1 MKPLITMR
9 EALASPDY
17 FGRYLAGPTWDN
29 WRVLL
34 IAIMGERLTG
44 EEMVAFQTLTGR
56 DSSPVERVREFWGI
70 VGRRG
75 GKSRAMAVLAAYV
88 GGCCDHRA
96 VLAPGERGVLPVLA
110 ASIVQARSLYNL
122 TKGVFEAVPRLRSLV
137 EAETADTLSLSS
149 QVDIS
154 VRPASFRTIRSISAV
169 SAIGDEVAFW
179 RDAETS
185 VNPDAEVIAALRPSL
200 LTTGGIFVGISSPY
214 AQRGSVFDAYR
225 RHYGPKGDAR
235 RLVAKAPS
243 IVMNPSLPREEIDQA
258 YVEDPA
264 RAAAE
269 YGGEFRNDI
278 EAYVARDTLERLV
291 SDGIIERSPMPDV
304 TYRAFVDMSGG
315 SHDSA
320 ALAIAHQDGVRV
332 VLDAA
337 VERKA
342 PHSPESVTEEF
353 AKLLKRFG
361 LSTVTGDAYAGLY
374 PREAFGRH
382 GITYMPAERTK
393 SQLYVDLLP
402 RLNSAEVVLLD
413 QPAIIDQLAALE
425 RRTARGGRDSI
436 DHPPN
441 GRDDLANAVAGALT
455 INNKKVYTASE
466 CVGTF
471 RMMYPGSESG
481 SRYRSGPPSPY
492 NYDPRPPL
500 PDWVERGLLYP
511 PGDFRWKLIDGLK
524 WLEKHDIMTPEEYKR

>member
-1 MKPLITMR
+1 MR

-17 FGRYLAGPTWDN
+17 FGRYLAGSTWDN

-34 IAIMGERLTG
+34 IAIMGEPLTDA
-44 EEMVAFQTLTGR
+44 EMVAFQALTGR
-56 DSSPVERVREFWGI
+56 DSAPVDRIREFWGI
-70 VGRRG
+70 IGRRG

-110 ASIVQARSLYNL
+110 ASTVQAKSIFNL
-122 TKGVFEAVPRLRSLV
+122 IRGVFEAVPRLRSLV
-137 EAETADTLSLSS
+137 EGENADTLSLSS

-185 VNPDAEVIAALRPSL
+185 ANPDVEVISALRPSL

-225 RHYGPKGDAR
+225 RHFGPKGDAR
-235 RLVAKAPS
+235 RLVAKAAS
-243 IVMNPSLPREEIDQA
+243 IVMNPGLPREEIDQA
-258 YVEDPA
+258 YLEDPA

-269 YGGEFRNDI
+269 FGAEFRQDI
-278 EAYVARDTLERLV
+278 EAYIARETLERLV
-291 SDGIIERSPMPDV
+291 SSEVEQRSPVPGLA
-304 TYRAFVDMSGG
+304 YRAFVDMSGG
-315 SHDSA
+315 SSDSA
-320 ALAIAHQDGVRV
+320 ALAIAHQDGIRV
-332 VLDAA
+332 ILDAA

-353 AKLLKRFG
+353 AKLLKRYD

-382 GITYMPAERTK
+382 GITYKPAERSK
-393 SQLYVDLLP
+393 SQIYVDLLP

-413 QPAIIDQLAALE
+413 LPPLVDQLASLE
-425 RRTARGGRDSI
+425 RRTARGGRDTI

-455 INNKKVYTASE
+455 IKSSVVYSTSDL
-466 CVGTF
+466 VGH
-471 RMMYPGSESG
+471 YSG
-481 SRYRSGPPSPY
+481 PFHANRSGYRTGPPSPFTQ
-492 NYDPRPPL
+492 DRRPPL
-500 PDWVERGLLYP
+500 PEWVQRGLRYP
-511 PGDFRWKLIDGLK
+511 PGDFRWKLEDGQK
-524 WLEKHDIMTPEEYKR
+524 WLAANNMTIEQVNQ